1 MMSTCLVND
10 VFINISS
17 QLKIIGRLD
26 FFFFGKNFSVD
37 NDLQEIRG
45 YCKVNELFASPKFQR
60 VFELSKQL

>member
-45 YCKVNELFASPKFQR
+45 YCKVNELFA
-60 VFELSKQL
+60 